1 MRDNPI
7 AVYILSRAL
16 GKMGGAALGSKIM
29 KMPST
34 VTKYL
39 GLTLLP
45 HSGVSLV
52 FTESPSAPYL
62 HLRGPSSA
70 ALIQGTITA
79 AAVIK
84 KIIAVILAKVDF
96 PRPGNSEKPP
106 FHKSLRIFRPYV
118 RFERRDSSNRFAS
131 SAGLPLYGDDR
142 LFLSEN
148 PILSL
153 IK

>member
-1 MRDNPI
+1 VANTN
-7 AVYILSRAL
+7 L
-16 GKMGGAALGSKIM
+16 
-29 KMPST
+29 
-34 VTKYL
+34 
-39 GLTLLP
+39 
-45 HSGVSLV
+45 
-52 FTESPSAPYL
+52 
-62 HLRGPSSA
+62 
-70 ALIQGTITA
+70 A

-106 FHKSLRIFRPYV
+106 FHKSPRIFCPYV
-118 RFERRDSSNRFAS
+118 RFERRDSSNRFDS

-142 LFLSEN
+142 LFLSED